1 MKLTHYIAQ
10 SFLRYKILY
19 KIYNFIFII
28 ITKLSLTNEE
38 RKKVK
43 EWESLSI
50 NDKPLRNKK
59 YIIYSPTL
67 SKNLVNY
74 YLSQIYFLTIFKKLG
89 NIPLIINPG
98 IFKKVY
104 KKLGFETL
112 EHPYHYLNNQDIQI
126 IKKKD
131 KNF

>member
-1 MKLTHYIAQ
+1 M
-10 SFLRYKILY
+10 
-19 KIYNFIFII
+19 
-28 ITKLSLTNEE
+28 
-38 RKKVK
+38 
-43 EWESLSI
+43 SI

-112 EHPYHYLNNQDIQI
+112 EHPYHYLNNQDIKI
-126 IKKKD
+126 IENKIKVFKKQKIEKKK
-131 KNF
+131 NFFKKLIADNMHTLQQ

>member
-43 EWESLSI
+43 ECEILSI

-89 NIPLIINPG
+89 NIPLIINPE
-98 IFKKVY
+98 F
-104 KKLGFETL
+104 
-112 EHPYHYLNNQDIQI
+112 
-126 IKKKD
+126 
-131 KNF
+131 